1 VSILSHVLTLEG
13 VQSVLP
19 AILARRR
26 RIEVILV
33 KHDTPRVRV
42 QDVLDAAE
50 RFGVPVRFAEGSE
63 LSHLAHG
70 ATHGGVVAVVSALP
84 RFDDRELFDLLKG
97 VARPVLMLIEG
108 IDDARNLGFLLR
120 TAESVGVTAMLVK
133 KHLWD
138 LDETEIARSASG
150 SLERMPLVQFDQLD
164 LVRDLQKQALKLYAC
179 VAGARRSIFDI
190 DLTEPTIMALGGEKR
205 GLSGALRDVCDGFV
219 TIPTLGG
226 ATSLSLSHAGAIV
239 CGEVLRQRRLSSRAS
254 VS

>member
-1 VSILSHVLTLEG
+1 
-13 VQSVLP
+13 VLP

-26 RIEVILV
+26 RIEVILI

-42 QDVLDAAE
+42 QEVIDAAE
-50 RFGVPVRFAEGSE
+50 RFGVPIRFAEGSE

-70 ATHGGVVAVVSALP
+70 ATHGGVVAVVSQLP
-84 RFDDRELFDLLKG
+84 RFDSRELLDLLKG
-97 VARPVLMLIEG
+97 VPKPMLVLLEG

-120 TAESVGVTAMLVK
+120 TAEAVGVTAILIK

-150 SLERMPLVQFDQLD
+150 AYERLPLVQFDQLD
-164 LVRDLQKQALKLYAC
+164 LVRDLQKRGLTLYAC
-179 VAGARRSIFDI
+179 IAGARRSIFEV
-190 DLTEPTIMALGGEKR
+190 DLAEPAILALGGEKR
-205 GLSGALRDVCDGFV
+205 GLSGALREICDTFV

-239 CGEVLRQRRLSSRAS
+239 CGEVLRQRRLSSGAS
-254 VS
+254 VT